1 MNAANDS
8 TKGFTAWLAALFLAV
23 LGAKL
28 WIVQLYASPL
38 PWWDDWYETASL
50 FKNWLAGLLTW
61 KDFFAP
67 YCEHRILFT
76 RLLDL
81 GLLILNRRWD
91 PLLQMVASAVI
102 HTAYVCG
109 LAFCLWDFLGRKN
122 GWLVCLLLLPF
133 FALPYAAENAIWA
146 FNSQAY
152 FLAFFFLPAIAGLGF
167 GKMLGGWWWFGLV
180 AAVLG
185 LFTMASG
192 LLAPATVAGLT
203 ILRTIRARRIEKQ
216 NVITLGA
223 SLAVVTLGTLLY
235 VQYAGDA
242 ALRAHN
248 FSEFAA
254 AFTRNVTWPFINAP
268 GMALFIALPLLALF
282 VLYFRAGFA
291 PARAAEFLLALG
303 LWSVLQSVALAYG
316 RGNFGEAVP
325 ASRYMDKLN
334 VLVIASVFATVL
346 LGKHWW
352 RGEASKK
359 FTLLFTLIFSVV
371 IFFGLGRIS
380 KIVVN
385 SLLVPTRTMTLIAEE
400 RVETFM
406 ATGDERELMEQ
417 PTVRP
422 DPKVT
427 LGVLRDAQ
435 LQTILPASCQP
446 PATAHV
452 TGRFSSTV
460 RWLLRH
466 ATWFLYAGL
475 ILFIGLLGLALARDP
490 AGLAWKNVP
499 AFIAGLAL
507 LAALGFVW
515 TKEPIRRETI
525 ERELQCQLI
534 DYFKANNNP
543 IRAAIHERKAE
554 ALTDQVINAAKR

>member
-8 TKGFTAWLAALFLAV
+8 TKGFAAWLAALFLAV

-28 WIVQLYASPL
+28 WVVQLYASPL
-38 PWWDDWYETASL
+38 PWWDDWYETAAL
-50 FKNWLAGLLTW
+50 FKSWLVGLLTW

-76 RLLDL
+76 RLLEL
-81 GLLILNRRWD
+81 GLLILNGRWD

-102 HTAYVCG
+102 HTTYVCG
-109 LAFCLWDFLGRKN
+109 LAYCLWEFLGRKN

-152 FLAFFFLPAIAGLGF
+152 FLAFLFLPALAGLGF
-167 GKMLGGWWWFGLV
+167 GKMFSGWWWFGLV

-192 LLAPATVAGLT
+192 LLAPATVAGLI
-203 ILRTIRARRIEKQ
+203 ILRTLKTRRLEKQ
-216 NVITLGA
+216 NAITLGA
-223 SLAVVTLGTLLY
+223 SLAVVALGAALY

-242 ALRAHN
+242 GLRAHD

-268 GMALFIALPLLALF
+268 VMALFIALPLLALF
-282 VLYFRAGFA
+282 ALYFRADFA
-291 PARAAEFLLALG
+291 PARGAEFLLALG
-303 LWSVLQSVALAYG
+303 LWSLLQSVALAYG
-316 RGNFGEAVP
+316 RRNFGEVVP

-334 VLVIASVFATVL
+334 VLVIASLFATVL
-346 LGKHWW
+346 LGQHWW
-352 RGEASKK
+352 RGETSKK
-359 FTLLFTLIFSVV
+359 FALLFTLVFSTLIFL
-371 IFFGLGRIS
+371 GLGRIS
-380 KIVVN
+380 EIVVN
-385 SLLVPTRTMTLIAEE
+385 SLLVPTRMTTLIAEE

-406 ATGDERELMEQ
+406 ATGDERELLEQ

-422 DPKVT
+422 DPRVT
-427 LGVLRDAQ
+427 LDVLRNAQ

-446 PATAHV
+446 PAATHV
-452 TGRFSSTV
+452 SGRFNAAT

-466 ATWFLYAGL
+466 ATFLLYAGL
-475 ILFIGLLGLALARDP
+475 ILFIGLLGRALARDP

-499 AFIAGLAL
+499 AFVAVLAL

-525 ERELQCQLI
+525 ERELQYQLV

-543 IRAAIHERKAE
+543 ARAAIHERKAE
-554 ALTDQVINAAKR
+554 ALKDQ

>member
-8 TKGFTAWLAALFLAV
+8 IKGFAAWLAALFLAV

-38 PWWDDWYETASL
+38 PWWDDWYETAAL
-50 FKNWLAGLLTW
+50 FKSWLVGLLTW

-76 RLLDL
+76 RLLEL
-81 GLLILNRRWD
+81 GLLILNERWD

-102 HTAYVCG
+102 HTTYVCG
-109 LAFCLWDFLGRKN
+109 LAYCLWEFLGRKN

-152 FLAFFFLPAIAGLGF
+152 FLAFLFLPVLAGLGF
-167 GKMLGGWWWFGLV
+167 GKMFSAWWWFGLV

-192 LLAPATVAGLT
+192 LLAPATVAGLI
-203 ILRTIRARRIEKQ
+203 ILRTLKTRRLEKQ
-216 NVITLGA
+216 NAITLGA
-223 SLAVVTLGTLLY
+223 SLAVVALGAALY

-242 ALRAHN
+242 GLRAHN

-268 GMALFIALPLLALF
+268 VMALFITLPLLALF
-282 VLYFRAGFA
+282 ALYFRADFA
-291 PARAAEFLLALG
+291 SARGAEFLLALG
-303 LWSVLQSVALAYG
+303 LWSLLQSVALAYG
-316 RGNFGEAVP
+316 RGNFGEVVP

-334 VLVIASVFATVL
+334 VLVIASLFATVL
-346 LGKHWW
+346 LGQHWW
-352 RGEASKK
+352 RGETSKK
-359 FTLLFTLIFSVV
+359 FALLFTLVFSAV
-371 IFFGLGRIS
+371 IFLGLGRIS
-380 KIVVN
+380 EIVVT
-385 SLLVPTRTMTLIAEE
+385 SLLLPTRTMTLVAEE
-400 RVETFM
+400 RVATFM
-406 ATGDERELMEQ
+406 ATGDERELLEQ

-435 LQTILPASCQP
+435 LQTILPACCQP
-446 PATAHV
+446 PAATHV
-452 TGRFSSTV
+452 SGRFNAAT

-466 ATWFLYAGL
+466 ATWLLYAGL
-475 ILFIGLLGLALARDP
+475 ILLLGLLGRDLARDP

-499 AFIAGLAL
+499 AFVAVLAL

-525 ERELQCQLI
+525 ERELQYQLV

-543 IRAAIHERKAE
+543 ARAAIHERKAE
-554 ALTDQVINAAKR
+554 ALKDQ